1 MKKLIAFSV
10 IFALLTGAVIAQE
23 FSGWAQVGIRNFL
36 GFNGKELTAVGNRD
50 DEEGR
55 KRLDI
60 GMGLSFDNGVAGIS
74 LRLKNDGD
82 GTYNDNRK
90 QAIFDLGSGWWR
102 PVEFVKLTIGGINF
116 GRDLDGGDHN
126 HIWWDY
132 EGDGLIGNITGND
145 KKWNTSNWFG
155 VEIEN
160 VADFV
165 TLKFSF
171 LDSAVGADGDL
182 FAKHYTERF
191 VAQAVFDLDDLGTVG
206 LTFDNA
212 RTVFVADYRGNV
224 DIVAL
229 KAAFGVIYD
238 KKNAAVGAEWGLSL
252 QADTTIE
259 GISLMARF
267 NSNEFKTNFLRVQA
281 GYNISGI
288 GLSAWVESANLENI
302 DNLVIGASANYVY
315 EYNELDFFDVK
326 IVPKIEVGY
335 TLANNGEFSLKWEAP
350 ITLTKSIDGFDFNA
364 AIKFQGQLAPSG
376 DAFKFTIPVTFKYT
390 F

>member
-36 GFNGKELTAVGNRD
+36 GFNGKDLTAVGNSSS
-50 DEEGR
+50 EEGR

-74 LRLKNDGD
+74 LRLKNNGD
-82 GTYNDNRK
+82 GTYDDNK
-90 QAIFDLGSGWWR
+90 AAIFDLGSGWWR

-132 EGDGLIGNITGND
+132 EGDGTIGGINAGID

-160 VADFV
+160 IADFV

-171 LDSAVGADGDL
+171 LTTGTDASL
-182 FAKHYTERF
+182 FETQYTDRF
-191 VAQAVFDLDDLGTVG
+191 VTQAVFDLDDLGTVG

-212 RTVFVADYRGNV
+212 RTVFVADYRGNI

-229 KAAFGVIYD
+229 KAAFGFVYD
-238 KKNAAVGAEWGLSL
+238 KAFAPAGAEWGLSL

-288 GLSAWVESANLENI
+288 GLSAWVESVNLENI
-302 DNLVIGASANYVY
+302 DKNLVIGASANYVY

-335 TLANNGEFSLKWEAP
+335 TLAGNGEFSLKWEAP

-364 AIKFQGQLAPSG
+364 AIKFGGQLAPSG